1 MRHFSE
7 LLTIRYKL
15 VRYKL
20 IKISRFR
27 KPIWCPYIFYKQ
39 FHESGSK
46 LQYCLFFF
54 FWPSHVACGILIS
67 WSGKEPAP
75 PCSRIRV
82 LTTGLPW
89 KSQHRSSKETLTGHN
104 TDSENSIKTN
114 PLQGPITVEEELG
127 YKQRHVSANSV
138 FSFLAQLS
146 DVWILHLQVPW
157 HVKTFTGSRMDT
169 STLSMKHKNV
179 VVKRTKV
186 ELKAF

>member
-1 MRHFSE
+1 MNQVPNFS
-7 LLTIRYKL
+7 T
-15 VRYKL
+15 V
-20 IKISRFR
+20 
-27 KPIWCPYIFYKQ
+27 
-39 FHESGSK
+39 
-46 LQYCLFFF
+46 FFF
-54 FWPSHVACGILIS
+54 FFGRAMWHVGS
-67 WSGKEPAP
+67 WFPDQGKNQHRHAAE
-75 PCSRIRV
+75 SRV